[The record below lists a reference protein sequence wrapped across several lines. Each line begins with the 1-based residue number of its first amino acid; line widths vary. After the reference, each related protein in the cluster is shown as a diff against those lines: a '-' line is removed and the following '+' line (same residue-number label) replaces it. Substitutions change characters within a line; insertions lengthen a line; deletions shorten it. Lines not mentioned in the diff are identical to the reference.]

1 MLDRG
6 IIKWQPFN
14 SCFDSNQIIN
24 DITAKR
30 QRVNFPTLCDDQ
42 INTLSDKTINAY
54 NLKINITVM
63 FYYAGNIKEL
73 TGKIT
78 YLNSNKKELY
88 LNNTK
93 IYFNQIIQIKEL
105 NF

>member
-1 MLDRG
+1 MERKNYIQDL
-6 IIKWQPFN
+6 IQFINLNFEN
-14 SCFDSNQIIN
+14 SS
-24 DITAKR
+24 
-30 QRVNFPTLCDDQ
+30 
-42 INTLSDKTINAY
+42 